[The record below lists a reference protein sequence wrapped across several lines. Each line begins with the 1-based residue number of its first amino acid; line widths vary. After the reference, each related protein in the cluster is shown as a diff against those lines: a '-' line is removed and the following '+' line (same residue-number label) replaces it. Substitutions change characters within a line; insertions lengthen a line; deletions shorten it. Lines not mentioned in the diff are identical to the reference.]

1 MTTEYKIITENEIDI
16 FYLRTYEEVLAS
28 LKENGVNLR
37 FLEDNQT
44 LEMCK
49 VALEREAID
58 VEIFDAVKPEFYQE
72 LGIAS
77 IAKLA
82 KSVYKLYFYQGKYVA
97 GCRGPWSADQAL
109 NHWNE
114 FHYNPERA
122 KLFTKAIIENE
133 IALKYPP
140 EEKLYFVVSVTG
152 SSGNRIKMNL
162 IPIPHEEAIVLK
174 SKITNYPT
182 RTLELEEYIQ
192 VNKPP
197 LTPSEI
203 AYTQQGCVDLLKVSL
218 DDDLN
223 TN

>member
-1 MTTEYKIITENEIDI
+1 MTTEYKIITENENNI

-72 LGIAS
+72 LGIAM
-77 IAKLA
+77 LA
-82 KSVYKLYFYQGKYVA
+82 KSVYGLYYYQGKYVA

-109 NHWNE
+109 YHWDEYHPTQN
-114 FHYNPERA
+114 RA
-122 KLFTKAIIENE
+122 TLFRSVIIENE
-133 IALKYPP
+133 RAINYPP
-140 EEKLYFVVSVTG
+140 EEKLYFVISAAKKI
-152 SSGNRIKMNL
+152 NERIKMYHMPVPYEKAL
-162 IPIPHEEAIVLK
+162 ILK
-174 SKITNYPT
+174 SKLTNYPT

-192 VNKPP
+192 DIKPP

-203 AYTQQGCVDLLKVSL
+203 AYTQQGCVDLLKASL
-218 DDDLN
+218 DDDF
-223 TN
+223 